1 MDPKVFRKLFRG
13 IVGGSLPAFVFIQP
27 TLPPENPSGMRFSG
41 CYGIGYSCSAQP
53 GQKWEKT
60 FENIEVS
67 DDQLPLSYKKCLAL
81 CGTGAKLKT
90 LPPIGD
96 FDVAYYEVNGCKSK
110 QTGKLQVKIDC
121 TYSKGCP
128 SAGRRPNGLQK
139 ESERTAANEVGQWFV
154 NMAYLEEAAVVA
166 FEYLT
171 KELEAYN
178 APEELIQVAKEAI
191 DEEREH
197 TILTKALAAR
207 YDATPLAVEVEP
219 FVLRPLAEIAYDNLA
234 EGCIRE
240 TYGALSAVWQTEH
253 AEDEAVRAVTHR
265 IVHEESRHAALS
277 WDIHR
282 WLWPQLTPQEQQ
294 KCQEIADTAIQELEA
309 SIQEE
314 PPYNPCQDRRP
325 TSRPKSTG
333 NVPTGEDPALVL
345 SHWA

>member
-1 MDPKVFRKLFRG
+1 MDPKFLRKLFRG
-13 IVGGSLPAFVFIQP
+13 IAGGSLPAFVFIQP

-41 CYGIGYSCSAQP
+41 CYPIGYSCEAQP

-60 FENIEVS
+60 FENIKISET
-67 DDQLPLSYKKCLAL
+67 QKPLPYNQCLAL
-81 CGTGAKLKT
+81 CSKEERIKA
-90 LPPIGD
+90 LPEITD
-96 FDVAYYEVNGCKSK
+96 YASYHAVGCKSEE
-110 QTGKLQVKIDC
+110 TGKTQVKIIC
-121 TYSKGCP
+121 EYTKSCP
-128 SAGRRPNGLQK
+128 AAGRRPNGLQK
-139 ESERTAANEVGQWFV
+139 ESERTATNEVGQWFV

-197 TILTKALAAR
+197 TILTKALATR

-282 WLWPQLTPQEQQ
+282 WVWPQLTPQEQQ
-294 KCQEIADTAIQELEA
+294 KCQEVADTAIQELEA

-314 PPYNPCQDRRP
+314 PP
-325 TSRPKSTG
+325 TSLAKIAGLP
-333 NVPTGEDPALVL
+333 PAQKAQEMFQQVKTLL
-345 SHWA
+345 WS